1 MPKKTLIRKKKT
13 EEKTDADKWLD
24 RIQRAKEVK
33 NKWREQFRVALGYE
47 YWEGRQRPAN
57 VSETEWITINL
68 IYSNLISMLPSLYNT
83 DPYFYVKLRR
93 SFIPNPMM
101 VVLYEQ
107 KGKIRQSML
116 NYLKEELDLKPK
128 VRLAIFDAF
137 FQFGIIKV
145 FHESEMIEN
154 PDKGKFITDEATGTI
169 MIKDNGEPLM
179 EPNEIPAGDAY
190 KVIRIHPDDF
200 LVDEDAG
207 PLHDD
212 VKWKAHRMKEKLEDV
227 KEDKA
232 YKKSVRDNLTG
243 TEISDEIQKQ
253 REQRK
258 KGSVYTSAE
267 KAITP
272 DIVILWE
279 IYNIEDDEWLVVA
292 EGCHDFLI
300 DPEALPEG
308 IEKDPFIDL
317 RLTLRDDSWYP
328 IPPVSQWLDPQ
339 KDYCDLRSKLA
350 THRKRFNR
358 KYEAYVP
365 GLEDSERELTK
376 LEIGGDG
383 TIIKK
388 NQMSPV
394 VTPIAD
400 APLDQTHMQ
409 ELNVLRDELT
419 LLSIGP
425 NQSRSGKGV
434 ESATEADIIERRL
447 QVQEGDWIGLV
458 VDFIQTIA
466 EKLDMQVQVH
476 ITKDQA
482 IKVMGPQGEFWELV
496 RTNDYEAIEGEYEY
510 SVNVGAMT
518 PRLPEIERAQWI
530 AFLNLIASAP
540 QLAMSK
546 RLLKQM
552 SELFHIYDETL
563 VEEIYNI
570 AQKMMSGQIPMPGQQ
585 GSTPGTPGLPG
596 TASAGMAMGMA
607 NRG

>member
-1 MPKKTLIRKKKT
+1 M
-13 EEKTDADKWLD
+13 
-24 RIQRAKEVK
+24 
-33 NKWREQFRVALGYE
+33 GYE
-47 YWEGRQRPAN
+47 YWEGKQRPAN
-57 VSETEWITINL
+57 VSEREWITINL
-68 IYSNLISMLPSLYNT
+68 IYSNLLSMLPSLYNT
-83 DPYFYVKLRR
+83 NPYFYVKLKR
-93 SFIPNPMM
+93 SFIPNPMQI
-101 VVLYEQ
+101 VLYEQ
-107 KGKIRQSML
+107 KGRIRQSML
-116 NYLKEELDLKPK
+116 NYLKEELKLKPK
-128 VRLAIFDAF
+128 IRLSVFDAF
-137 FQFGIIKV
+137 FQFGIMKV
-145 FHESEMIEN
+145 FHQSEMIEN
-154 PDKGKFITDEATGTI
+154 PDKGNFLIDEETEMI
-169 MIKDNGEPLM
+169 MFDTETKEPLK
-179 EPNEIPAGDAY
+179 EPDEIPASDAY

-207 PLHDD
+207 PLEDD
-212 VKWKAHRMKEKLEDV
+212 IKWKAHRIKEKLEDV
-227 KEDKA
+227 KENKNF
-232 YKKSVRDNLTG
+232 KKTTRNSLTG

-258 KGSVYTSAE
+258 KGSVYTSQGKPEDA
-267 KAITP
+267 
-272 DIVILWE
+272 DIVVLWE
-279 IYNIEDDEWLVVA
+279 LYNLEENQWMILA

-300 DPEALPEG
+300 DPEPVPKG
-308 IEKDPFIDL
+308 IENDPFIDL
-317 RLTLRDDSWYP
+317 RFTLRDDSWYP

-358 KYEAYVP
+358 KYEAYTP
-365 GLEDSERELTK
+365 ALENADVELTK

-383 TIIKK
+383 TVIKK
-388 NQMSPV
+388 NQPQPV

-409 ELNVLRDELT
+409 ELGVLRDELT

-425 NQSRSGKGV
+425 NQSGSGKGV
-434 ESATEADIIERRL
+434 DSATEASIIEKRL

-458 VDFIQTIA
+458 VDFIQLVA
-466 EKLDMQVQVH
+466 EKLDIQVQVH

-482 IKVMGPQGEFWELV
+482 IKVSGPQGEYWELV
-496 RTNDYEAIEGEYEY
+496 KTTDYEAIEGEYEY

-530 AFLNLIASAP
+530 AFLNLIAGAP
-540 QLAMSK
+540 QLALSK

-570 AQKMMSGQIPMPGQQ
+570 AKQMMLGQLAMPGRQ

-596 TASAGMAMGMA
+596 TAQSGMAMGMA
-607 NRG
+607 NMGGG